1 MSIVPLA
8 PRRLGHTGL
17 VVPVL
22 GLGTGALGDPALDEA
37 RVGRLLGRALDLGL
51 GLFDAARSYGL
62 AEARIGRHVAHR
74 RREYVLVTK
83 VGYGIPGFDDW
94 TGPCVRAGIDAALER
109 LRTEHIDVVL
119 FHSCPRA
126 VLERGDCVR
135 ALEDAVQA
143 GKVRCGGYSGESS
156 DLEYAISGEL
166 GGTGGWCQVIETSVN
181 VWDQRGLAASIP
193 RTRAQG
199 IGVIAKRPLGNAP
212 WRYAQRPVGTY
223 VEEYW
228 ARRAAM
234 NLDLRGMA
242 PDEHALRFAA
252 WAPGVDVAIAGTASE
267 DNLERLA
274 TSVLRGPLEA
284 SLVDDAHAR
293 FRACD
298 EGWVG
303 QI

>member
-1 MSIVPLA
+1 MSIVPMG
-8 PRRLGHTGL
+8 PRRLGATGL

-22 GLGTGALGDPALDEA
+22 GLGAGQLGDAALDEA
-37 RVGRLLGRALDLGL
+37 RVERVLGRALDLGL
-51 GLFDAARSYGL
+51 GLVDAARSYGL
-62 AEARIGRHVAHR
+62 AEERIGKYLAHR

-94 TGPCVRAGIDAALER
+94 TGPCVAAGIDAALGK
-109 LRTEHIDVVL
+109 LRTDVLDVVL

-126 VLERGDCVR
+126 VLERGDCIR
-135 ALEDAVQA
+135 ALEDAVKL
-143 GKVRCGGYSGESS
+143 GKVRFGGYSGENS
-156 DLEYAISGEL
+156 DLEYAITSGP
-166 GGTGGWCQVIETSVN
+166 WCSVIETSVN
-181 VWDQRGLAASIP
+181 LWDQRGLDESIP
-193 RTRAQG
+193 RARARG

-212 WRYAQRPVGTY
+212 WRHSERPVGTY

-228 ARRAAM
+228 ARREVMAVE
-234 NLDLRGMA
+234 LRDLA

-267 DNLERLA
+267 HNLDRLA
-274 TSVLRGPLEA
+274 QLVMKGPLEA
-284 SLVDDAHAR
+284 TMVGEARAR

-298 EGWVG
+298 RGWHG